1 MHRRLSVLLAMV
13 TMMVAMLALAGVTS
27 AQITPQPVDPPER
40 VAQLRQQFEGLTAEQ
55 IQARGYVPHGPCI
68 PNPEG
73 PGAMGVPAINEEL
86 MQAQFP
92 SGTMDPA
99 DPPVLLLDR
108 NNTVVGVEWEAADVG
123 QGPME
128 MFGQTIELQPGHP
141 GAEDPHYML
150 HIYFKADGK
159 VIMGGNGQMAFDP
172 ELSCPPMAMPETG
185 GIVSPL
191 QIGGILFA
199 LVGGFAGLG
208 LAFVAR
214 QRLS

>member
-1 MHRRLSVLLAMV
+1 MLRKILCSIAVSAV
-13 TMMVAMLALAGVTS
+13 LALLPAMAV
-27 AQITPQPVDPPER
+27 AQITPQPVDPPEQ
-40 VAQLRQQFEGLTAEQ
+40 VAELHQQFEGLTAEQ
-55 IQARGYVPHGPCI
+55 IQAQGYVPEGPCI

-73 PGAMGVPAINEEL
+73 PGAMGIHALNEEL

-99 DPPVLLLDR
+99 NPPVLLLDQ

-141 GAEDPHYML
+141 GAEEPHYML
-150 HIYFKADGK
+150 HIYFKPDGK
-159 VIMGGNGQMAFDP
+159 VIMGGNAQMAFDP
-172 ELSCPPMAMPETG
+172 ELSCPDMSMPETG
-185 GIVSPL
+185 GMVSPL
-191 QIGGILFA
+191 QIGGILV
-199 LVGGFAGLG
+199 LTGG
-208 LAFVAR
+208 LALLGAALVAR